1 MLSNILTYICWC
13 RFDLNFSI
21 INTTSIDYQHFSS
34 GITTFFLKKFI
45 LFSINKV
52 LLACYANFILLLVHV
67 LAWLPQRCNH
77 IIDHDHV
84 FVSKIWTDPALSIA
98 CSPAVCQI
106 SQLIW
111 WMTLPPFHIYKYIYI
126 YIYIFFFL
134 GYENNSS
141 FDNFFCMHKLVHRW
155 RIRLQVLQEF
165 DHTQINLWRYILVQY
180 FSYLWISLPACL
192 FLFCIVPPPFRIG
205 NMMT

>member
-1 MLSNILTYICWC
+1 MI
-13 RFDLNFSI
+13 
-21 INTTSIDYQHFSS
+21 TSISPS
-34 GITTFFLKKFI
+34 GITTFFKFI

-52 LLACYANFILLLVHV
+52 LLACYANFILLLIHV
-67 LAWLPQRCNH
+67 LTWLPYLA
-77 IIDHDHV
+77 
-84 FVSKIWTDPALSIA
+84 PLSY
-98 CSPAVCQI
+98 
-106 SQLIW
+106 L
-111 WMTLPPFHIYKYIYI
+111 YIYI
-126 YIYIFFFL
+126 YIYFFL
-134 GYENNSS
+134 FGYENNSS

>member
-1 MLSNILTYICWC
+1 MI
-13 RFDLNFSI
+13 
-21 INTTSIDYQHFSS
+21 TSISPS
-34 GITTFFLKKFI
+34 GITTFFKFN

-52 LLACYANFILLLVHV
+52 LLACYANFILLLTHVH
-67 LAWLPQRCNH
+67 AWLPQRCNR
-77 IIDHDHV
+77 IIDHDHF
-84 FVSKIWTDPALSIA
+84 FVSKIWTGPALGIA
-98 CSPAVCQI
+98 CSPAVCHI
-106 SQLIW
+106 SRLIW
-111 WMTLPPFHIYKYIYI
+111 LDDRAPFSYIYI
-126 YIYIFFFL
+126 YIYIYNF

-155 RIRLQVLQEF
+155 KIRLQVLQEF
-165 DHTQINLWRYILVQY
+165 DHTQINLWRYILVQN

>member
-1 MLSNILTYICWC
+1 M
-13 RFDLNFSI
+13 
-21 INTTSIDYQHFSS
+21 
-34 GITTFFLKKFI
+34 
-45 LFSINKV
+45 FSINKV

-84 FVSKIWTDPALSIA
+84 FVSKIWIDPALSIA
-98 CSPAVCQI
+98 YSLAVCQI
-106 SQLIW
+106 SRLIW
-111 WMTLPPFHIYKYIYI
+111 LDDLAPLSYL
-126 YIYIFFFL
+126 YIYIFFLF